1 MAKRI
6 NDLPR
11 PNQSRIES
19 YLGVIAEQEGAVLP
33 DEPKSR
39 IEEYLE
45 YIAENGGGS
54 VPIRVGIVTNDDSFP
69 TTRSDGSDLVDG
81 DYVGVSNT
89 STFPFTI
96 ETCTFNSSRDRG
108 IFFSDTWTVESGIAQ
123 VTSETPVA
131 DSSEESLSGEAETQN
146 IVNQEFKERIETGVP
161 EITSAD
167 EDKFY
172 RVTSDGKCEA
182 IDVEHETW
190 KFTVDGEEIEKEVML
205 WTSAE

>member
-6 NDLPR
+6 EDLP
-11 PNQSRIES
+11 
-19 YLGVIAEQEGAVLP
+19 
-33 DEPKSR
+33 EPKSR

-45 YIAENGGGS
+45 YIATGGGQS
-54 VPIRVGIVTNDDSFP
+54 TGICVGVVTNGDSFP
-69 TTRSDGSDLVDG
+69 TERPDGSRLANG

-89 STFPFTI
+89 STFPFAV
-96 ETCTFNSSRDRG
+96 ETCTFYSSRDKG
-108 IFFSDTWTVESGIAQ
+108 IYSDSSWRVESGISQ
-123 VTSETPVA
+123 DTDETPV
-131 DSSEESLSGEAETQN
+131 SNPSEESLSGEAETQN
-146 IVNQEFKERIETGVP
+146 VVNQEFKERIEIGVP

-172 RVTSDGKCEA
+172 RVTADGKCEA

-190 KFTVDGEEIEKEVML
+190 TFTVDGEEIEKEVML